1 MRLLPVLILLAAA
14 CYARASER
22 FYRKLI
28 AHPSFGPLIVEWQR
42 YHSIPRRVKRV
53 AVSAMSLSICVSI
66 WLVSGK
72 PWLQA
77 LLVVIGVLAATAG
90 RGLLAYYMRHSTRWM
105 PHAYVQNMESAGR
118 YLTHTRGR
126 MMATL
131 SLFFVSPLSSAQLFA
146 AAGIMRSVR
155 LRPLLVSFAIGRSVT
170 YSSYVTGAQL
180 VKQSTFSDV
189 VLETLTSPWAIAA
202 QVLMV
207 VGVIALGMHHW
218 NHGNAPESS
227 GDARGM

>member
-1 MRLLPVLILLAAA
+1 VT
-14 CYARASER
+14 SH
-22 FYRKLI
+22 LI
-28 AHPSFGPLIVEWQR
+28 AFLVVFVANAVPAFAPPTWSLLVFLQLSFELHPV
-42 YHSIPRRVKRV
+42 V
-53 AVSAMSLSICVSI
+53 
-66 WLVSGK
+66 
-72 PWLQA
+72 
-77 LLVVIGVLAATAG
+77 LVVIGVLAATAG